1 MIITEITEHDKK
13 RCQVY
18 IDGEKA
24 FLLYKSEIRKYKLE
38 KGTELDQIT
47 YDVIVREVLTKRAIL
62 RAMNL
67 LQKRDYTEYK
77 LRSKLKDGG
86 YPSVSIDDAI
96 DYVKSYKYLD
106 DRRYASD
113 YIGYYME
120 SRSKKRISQDLI
132 QKGISKDLIAEVME
146 EAYSS
151 KESDSNV
158 ELEQIQKLL
167 LKKHFSSDMEYKE
180 KQKIMAFLYR
190 KGYSMDLIYKA
201 MDMD

>member
-1 MIITEITEHDKK
+1 MIITSVQDYDKK

-24 FLLYKSEIRKYKLE
+24 FLLYKGEIRKYKLE
-38 KGTELDQIT
+38 AGMEIDQIT

-77 LRSKLKDGG
+77 LTQKLNDGG
-86 YPSVSIDDAI
+86 YPKVSIDETI
-96 DYVKSYKYLD
+96 EYVKSYKYLD

-113 YIGYYME
+113 YVRYYME
-120 SRSKKRISQDLI
+120 SRSKKRISQDLM
-132 QKGISKDLIAEVME
+132 QKGIDRDLINEI
-146 EAYSS
+146 
-151 KESDSNV
+151 
-158 ELEQIQKLL
+158 LEQEYSDNDGGAEMEQIRHLL
-167 LKKHFSSDMEYKE
+167 NKKNYSSDMEYKE

-190 KGYSMDLIYKA
+190 KGYSMELIYKA
-201 MDMD
+201 MDMEE